1 MMLGSGNES
10 VFIVDVVFWMIAL
23 LSIATAIA
31 VIQVKD
37 LFRAA
42 LFLAACFLSIA
53 ALCVVL
59 RAEFLAVIQLLIY
72 VGAISVLTIFVVLT
86 TKDVEHGNPSNMLRV
101 PAALLTTLFFVTTS
115 VVLIG
120 GEWNLIENAIIA
132 GGATSV
138 DSGQVQ
144 LSADSLESIG
154 IVFSN
159 SIPNIAD
166 LLLQDFV
173 IVFEV
178 ASVLLLAAVIGALAL
193 VRGR

>member
-53 ALCVVL
+53 ALFVL
-59 RAEFLAVIQLLIY
+59 LRSEFLAVIQLLIY

-144 LSADSLESIG
+144 LSADTLESIG

-178 ASVLLLAAVIGALAL
+178 ASVLLLAAVIGAL

>member
-53 ALCVVL
+53 ALFVL
-59 RAEFLAVIQLLIY
+59 LRSEFLAVIQLLIY

-101 PAALLTTLFFVTTS
+101 PAALLTTLFFLTTS

-144 LSADSLESIG
+144 LSADSLDSIA
-154 IVFSN
+154 IVFTN

>member
-53 ALCVVL
+53 ALFVL
-59 RAEFLAVIQLLIY
+59 LRSEFLAVIQLLIY

>member
-53 ALCVVL
+53 ALFVL
-59 RAEFLAVIQLLIY
+59 LRSEFLAVIQLLIY

-101 PAALLTTLFFVTTS
+101 PAALLTTLFFLTTS

-144 LSADSLESIG
+144 LSADTLESIG

>member
-53 ALCVVL
+53 ALFVL
-59 RAEFLAVIQLLIY
+59 LRSEFLAVIQLLIY

-159 SIPNIAD
+159 SIHNIAD

>member
-53 ALCVVL
+53 ALFVL
-59 RAEFLAVIQLLIY
+59 LRSEFLAVIQLLIY

-159 SIPNIAD
+159 SIPNRAD

>member
-53 ALCVVL
+53 ALFVL
-59 RAEFLAVIQLLIY
+59 LRSEFLAVIQLLIY

-101 PAALLTTLFFVTTS
+101 PASLLTTLFFVTTS

-144 LSADSLESIG
+144 LSADTLESIG

>member
-42 LFLAACFLSIA
+42 LFLAAFFLSIA
-53 ALCVVL
+53 ALFVL
-59 RAEFLAVIQLLIY
+59 LRSEFLAVIQLLIY

-144 LSADSLESIG
+144 LSADTLESIG

>member
-1 MMLGSGNES
+1 MLGSGNES

-53 ALCVVL
+53 ALFVL
-59 RAEFLAVIQLLIY
+59 LRSEFLAVIQLLIY

-101 PAALLTTLFFVTTS
+101 PAALLTTLFFLTTS

>member
-53 ALCVVL
+53 ALFVL
-59 RAEFLAVIQLLIY
+59 LRSEFLAVIQLLIY

-101 PAALLTTLFFVTTS
+101 PAALLTTLFLVTTS

>member
-1 MMLGSGNES
+1 MDIALT
-10 VFIVDVVFWMIAL
+10 VFWIVAGL
-23 LSIATAIA
+23 I
-31 VIQVKD
+31 
-37 LFRAA
+37 
-42 LFLAACFLSIA
+42 LAAAWAVVNGNDIVHAVVWLSTVFLLTACLFIIA
-53 ALCVVL
+53 D
-59 RAEFLAVIQLLIY
+59 AEFLAVIQLLIY

-144 LSADSLESIG
+144 LSADTLESIG

>member
-1 MMLGSGNES
+1 MLGSGNES

-53 ALCVVL
+53 ALFVL
-59 RAEFLAVIQLLIY
+59 LRSEFLAVIQLLIY

-144 LSADSLESIG
+144 LSADTLESIG

>member
-53 ALCVVL
+53 ALFVL
-59 RAEFLAVIQLLIY
+59 LRSEFLAVIQLLIY

-115 VVLIG
+115 VVLKG

>member
-53 ALCVVL
+53 ALFVL
-59 RAEFLAVIQLLIY
+59 LRSEFLAVIQLLIY

-144 LSADSLESIG
+144 LSADTLESIG

>member
-53 ALCVVL
+53 ALFVL
-59 RAEFLAVIQLLIY
+59 LRSEFLAVIQLLIY

-120 GEWNLIENAIIA
+120 GEWNLIENAIID

>member
-53 ALCVVL
+53 ALFVL
-59 RAEFLAVIQLLIY
+59 LRSEFLAVIQLLIY
-72 VGAISVLTIFVVLT
+72 VGAISVLTIFLVLT

-138 DSGQVQ
+138 YS
-144 LSADSLESIG
+144 
-154 IVFSN
+154 
-159 SIPNIAD
+159 
-166 LLLQDFV
+166 
-173 IVFEV
+173 
-178 ASVLLLAAVIGALAL
+178 
-193 VRGR
+193 

>member
-1 MMLGSGNES
+1 MILGSGNES
-10 VFIVDVVFWMIAL
+10 VFIVDVVFWMIAF

-53 ALCVVL
+53 ALFVL
-59 RAEFLAVIQLLIY
+59 LRSEFLAVIQLLIY

-86 TKDVEHGNPSNMLRV
+86 TRDVEHGNPSNMLRI
-101 PAALLTTLFFVTTS
+101 PAALLAAMFFVTTAL
-115 VVLIG
+115 VLLG
-120 GEWNLIENAIIA
+120 GEWNLIENSVMGA
-132 GGATSV
+132 GVTGIGA
-138 DSGQVQ
+138 GQVE
-144 LSADSLESIG
+144 LSTKTLELVG
-154 IVFSN
+154 ITFSN

-178 ASVLLLAAVIGALAL
+178 ASVLLLAAVVGALAL

>member
-53 ALCVVL
+53 ALFVL
-59 RAEFLAVIQLLIY
+59 LRSEFLAVIQLLIY

-101 PAALLTTLFFVTTS
+101 PAALLTTLFFLTTS

-144 LSADSLESIG
+144 LSADRLESIG

>member
-53 ALCVVL
+53 ALFVL
-59 RAEFLAVIQLLIY
+59 LRSEFLAVIQLLIY

-101 PAALLTTLFFVTTS
+101 PAALLTTLFFLTTS

>member
-53 ALCVVL
+53 ALFVL
-59 RAEFLAVIQLLIY
+59 LRSEFLAVIQLLIY

-101 PAALLTTLFFVTTS
+101 PSALLTTLFFVTTS

-144 LSADSLESIG
+144 LSADTLESIG

>member
-1 MMLGSGNES
+1 MLGSGNES

-53 ALCVVL
+53 ALFVL
-59 RAEFLAVIQLLIY
+59 LRSEFLAVIQLLIY